1 MKKHLIAAAVATAI
15 AAPAMAQV
23 TMYGAIGASTTETKT
38 GTAQGVNATQGQG
51 QDHWKTTRIGL
62 KGDEDLGGGLKAS
75 FNLEGDLSGMG
86 GQLGTADNIFNRQSN
101 VSLSGAFGTVSF
113 GRQNDSVKD
122 IEGLGNAINLS
133 DNLFNV
139 TTVGDRVANAYKY
152 ATPTIN
158 GFKATATYSDSR
170 TDATG
175 GAASSVSGTTIRHTS
190 YAISGAVSG
199 IKVAAGTG
207 TEVTGTVESKTTRFG
222 IDFPVMSGLNVGAN
236 YTTNEIGTAELDQF
250 MIQAKY
256 TAGAW
261 EVYATYGD
269 NDATSTNETGVNARG
284 SGSVFQAIAGYNLS
298 KRTSVYAGYSD
309 FSADGTG
316 SAARDQR
323 VTTIGV
329 YHSF

>member
-23 TMYGAIGASTTETKT
+23 TMSGAIGASNTETKT
-38 GTAQGVNATQGQG
+38 GTAQGVNQSQGQG
-51 QDHWKTTRIGL
+51 QDHWKTTHITLRG
-62 KGDEDLGGGLKAS
+62 GVDLGGGLKAE
-75 FNLEGDLSGMG
+75 FMLAGDLSGAG
-86 GQLGTADNIFNRQSN
+86 GKLGAADNIFNRISM
-101 VSLSGAFGTVSF
+101 VAISGPFGTISL

-139 TTVGDRVANAYKY
+139 TTVGDRIANAYKY

-175 GAASSVSGTTIRHTS
+175 DAGSSVSGTSIRHSS
-190 YAISGAVSG
+190 YAITGAVAG
-199 IKVAAGTG
+199 INLAVGTG
-207 TEVTGTVESKTTRFG
+207 TETTDTVESKTTRMG
-222 IDFPVMSGLNVGAN
+222 ISVPVMSGLSVGAN
-236 YTTNEIGTAELDQF
+236 YTTNEVGTSELDQF

-269 NDATSTNETGVNARG
+269 NDATSTAETALNARG
-284 SGSVFQAIAGYNLS
+284 SGNVFQAIAGYNLS
-298 KRTSVYAGYSD
+298 KRTAVYAGYSD
-309 FSADGTG
+309 FSADGTA

>member
-23 TMYGAIGASTTETKT
+23 TMYGAIGASQTETKT
-38 GTAQGVNATQGQG
+38 GTARGVNSTQTDSL
-51 QDHWKTTRIGL
+51 DHWKTTRIGL
-62 KGDEDLGGGLKAS
+62 KGSEDLGGGLKAE
-75 FNLEGDLSGMG
+75 FNLEGDLAQG
-86 GQLGTADNIFNRQSN
+86 GQLGDADTIFDRQSH
-101 VSLSGAFGTVSF
+101 VAISGAFGKF
-113 GRQNDSVKD
+113 AIGRLTDSVKE

-139 TTVGDRVANAYKY
+139 TIVGDRIANAYKY

-175 GAASSVSGTTIRHTS
+175 GAASSVSGTSIRHSS

-199 IKVAAGTG
+199 IKLAVGTG
-207 TEVTGTVESKTTRFG
+207 TQVTDVVESKTTRMG
-222 IDFPVMSGLNVGAN
+222 IDVPVMSGLNIGAN
-236 YTTNEIGTAELDQF
+236 YTTNEVGTAELDQF

-269 NDATSTNETGVNARG
+269 NDATSTNETGVSAKG

-309 FSADGTG
+309 FSADGTN
-316 SAARDQR
+316 SAARDER